1 MKKNLETIKIGDKT
15 MKKINFLRILLVV
28 TIALMTLTVVTPAFA
43 DGPVY
48 EEVVVDYSA
57 TFPSPCGFDIQGHDT
72 GKLNIRIYMTENGI
86 GPKQLT
92 SAPDLKSTWSANGK
106 SLDLHLGGPEHRYMI
121 EPGVQYLSIALGTW
135 GFMTIPGTGHVFGW
149 AGQIQSVVDMTTGE
163 AEVIKMVGNPSAE
176 DWEAICAYLAP

>member
-1 MKKNLETIKIGDKT
+1 
-15 MKKINFLRILLVV
+15 MKKINILRILLVV

-43 DGPVY
+43 EGPVY
-48 EEVVVDYSA
+48 IPGVVDDYF
-57 TFPSPCGFDIQGHDT
+57 TFPSPCGFDIEQHST
-72 GKLNIRIYMTENGI
+72 GKLNIRIFMTENGN
-86 GPKQLT
+86 GPKGFIT
-92 SAPDLKSTWSANGK
+92 APDLKATWSANGK

-149 AGQIQSVVDMTTGE
+149 AGQIKTVVDMTTWE
-163 AEVIKMVGNPSAE
+163 AEVIKMVGNPPAE